1 MTINVDTDQ
10 IRAFAAR
17 LADLASQVDGQ
28 PGSALDYRSKYVEWT
43 GDAGISLGRVRS
55 YIAQLAPEIDK
66 NLVAI
71 QNVVE
76 ASAAAVRKT
85 ADGYAQTDKQQ
96 ASAMGAV
103 HP

>member
-28 PGSALDYRSKYVEWT
+28 PGSALDYRREYVGCT
-43 GDAGISLGRVRS
+43 GDDGSSLGRVQS
-55 YIAQLAPEIDK
+55 YIAQLAPQIDK

-71 QNVVE
+71 QEVV
-76 ASAAAVRKT
+76 ASSAAAVRKT